1 MGSKD
6 SNYQVIYRYE
16 PLPKFVP
23 GGGGAFS
30 AAKILRRRV
39 LAG

>member
-23 GGGGAFS
+23 GGGAFS